1 MRRTVLLAAVL
12 TLALAACGSDDDAA
26 ADTAAPGS
34 EASASTI
41 AADSAD
47 PGRVAGEG
55 DSVVVHYRGTLDDG
69 SEFDSSVGKD
79 PLTFVVGGGRVIEG
93 FDAAVRGMAIGETKT
108 VRIEAADA
116 YGEYDPERVV
126 EVPLSDLPTG
136 VAAGDQLMS
145 DQGMVV
151 TVSEVLDDTAVL
163 DLNHSLA
170 GQALTFE
177 ITLVSIGG

>member
-1 MRRTVLLAAVL
+1 MRRIVLLAAVL
-12 TLALAACGSDDDAA
+12 TLTIAACGDGDEAASETTGPATPETAA
-26 ADTAAPGS
+26 APAGTG
-34 EASASTI
+34 T
-41 AADSAD
+41 
-47 PGRVAGEG
+47 VAGPG
-55 DSVVVHYRGTLDDG
+55 DVVAVDYRGTLDDG
-69 SEFDSSVGKD
+69 SEFDSSAGKD
-79 PLTFVVGGGRVIEG
+79 PLSFEVGGGRVIEG
-93 FDAAVRGMAIGETKT
+93 FDAAVRGMAVGETKT

-126 EVPLSDLPTG
+126 EVPLSDLPEG
-136 VAAGDQLMS
+136 VSAGDQLMS

-151 TVSEVLDDTAVL
+151 TVAEVLDDTAVL

>member
-1 MRRTVLLAAVL
+1 MRRIVLLAAVL
-12 TLALAACGSDDDAA
+12 TLTIAACGGDDEAASETTAPGGDAA
-26 ADTAAPGS
+26 ATTAA
-34 EASASTI
+34 
-41 AADSAD
+41 ADAAD

-55 DSVVVHYRGTLDDG
+55 DTVVVDYRGTLDDG
-69 SEFDSSVGKD
+69 SEFDSSAGKD
-79 PLTFVVGGGRVIEG
+79 PLTFEVGGGRVIEG
-93 FDAAVRGMAIGETKT
+93 FDAAVRGMAVGETKT

-126 EVPLSDLPTG
+126 EVPLSDLPSG
-136 VAAGDQLMS
+136 VEAGDQLMS

-151 TVSEVLDDTAVL
+151 TVAEVLDDTAVL